1 MLLANSCRC
10 SVGGETIRLSS
21 QSSRVRYSAPLFFF
35 PIFFLHG
42 RWYPAHSAHTHRLG
56 AHGLLEFP
64 LHLLPSPVVSGS
76 KFARSLRF
84 TAASLSRL
92 HIRIWYIIRTWYHTY
107 VVVLCTVL
115 ASEKKATRCPRALP
129 QQHSNLGF
137 HKETGSRRE
146 VAASGL
152 PPQACGWA
160 SRGTSD
166 GLALGRWG
174 RSTVWCG
181 CSS

>member
-1 MLLANSCRC
+1 MWRDHVSREHSTAAVGFHFGGRSHKRNYCFMLTSLVLGGLHQGSGVALPTGGRVDPAIGNEELA
-10 SVGGETIRLSS
+10 GT
-21 QSSRVRYSAPLFFF
+21 RY
-35 PIFFLHG
+35 
-42 RWYPAHSAHTHRLG
+42 
-56 AHGLLEFP
+56 
-64 LHLLPSPVVSGS
+64 VSGS
-76 KFARSLRF
+76 TFARSLRF

-92 HIRIWYIIRTWYHTY
+92 HLRIWYIIRTWYHTY

-137 HKETGSRRE
+137 HKETGSRSE
-146 VAASGL
+146 AAAWGL
-152 PPQACGWA
+152 LPQACSWA

-174 RSTVWCG
+174 RSSVWCS